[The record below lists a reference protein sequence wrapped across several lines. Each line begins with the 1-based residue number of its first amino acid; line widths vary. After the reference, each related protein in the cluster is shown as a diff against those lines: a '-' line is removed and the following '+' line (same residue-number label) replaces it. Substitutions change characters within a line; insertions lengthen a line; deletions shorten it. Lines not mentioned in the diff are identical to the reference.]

1 MYQLGNPAPQVCNH
15 LLAVPD
21 VTRRRVL
28 VIVADGL
35 RPDSVDEDVMPTVT
49 RLARQGVRFGDHH
62 AVYPSHTR
70 VNASSLATGVSPGRH
85 GIVANTMLVPFAT
98 DDHIIDTS
106 DYQHLDALD
115 RYTGGNALLVPTLGE
130 LLERAGKRLAV
141 AGTGSGGSN
150 LLWTRHDRGRIVNLN
165 ATYGL
170 ADLYDLREKLG
181 PVPPI
186 ADGPQLERMRY
197 ATRAVTE
204 LFVDD
209 EENQVVVLWL
219 SEPDGSQHR
228 FGLGAP
234 ETLAALRGVDD
245 CVATLLD
252 ALDRRGI
259 RDQFDLLFLSDHGH
273 STVMAHRTLGDYLR
287 LARTDLNGHMPALVT
302 ASDYIYA
309 APGTAPPSAKALAPL
324 VSWLIEQPWTGLVL
338 GGSDEIA
345 ELPGVLPLH
354 RLWNG
359 VASERQPLLAVS
371 PRWDGLRNAFGVPGA
386 VMALTTQAA
395 LRSSHGSA
403 SPYDMHAVLVASG
416 PRFREAVESSLPTGA
431 IDVLPTLLKLLGLP
445 LPDHLEGRVLY
456 EALREPE
463 GEPGDYVV
471 EVLEPVVRPADATS
485 RRLTLK
491 HVGRTTYVHGAVH
504 PEATFPPRVTGA
516 GSARQAAAVA
526 AHPGR

>member
-1 MYQLGNPAPQVCNH
+1 MNQPGNPAPKTSSYR
-15 LLAVPD
+15 LPPSD
-21 VTRRRVL
+21 MGRRRVL
-28 VIVADGL
+28 IIVADGL
-35 RPDSVDEDVMPTVT
+35 RPDSVDEDLMPTVT
-49 RLARQGVRFGDHH
+49 RLGRDGVRFGDHH

-115 RYTGGNALLVPTLGE
+115 RHTGGNTLLVPALGE

-165 ATYGL
+165 STYGQ

-181 PVPPI
+181 EVPPVV
-186 ADGPQLERMRY
+186 DSPQLERMRY

-204 LFVDD
+204 IFLDD
-209 EENQVVVLWL
+209 EDNQVVVLWL
-219 SEPDGSQHR
+219 SEPDASQHR

-234 ETLAALRGVDD
+234 ETVAALRGVDQ
-245 CVATLLD
+245 CIAGLLE

-287 LARTDLNGHMPALVT
+287 LARTDLNGHLPALVT

-309 APGTAPPSAKALAPL
+309 APRTSPPSAKALAPL

-338 GGSDEIA
+338 GGSPEIA
-345 ELPGVLPLH
+345 GLPGVLPLH

-359 VASERQPLLAVS
+359 VADKRQPLLAVS
-371 PRWDGLRNAFGVPGA
+371 PRWDGVRNAFGVPGA

-403 SPYDMHAVLVASG
+403 SPYDMHAVLVANG
-416 PRFREAVESSLPTGA
+416 PRFREAVESALPTGA
-431 IDVLPTLLKLLGLP
+431 VDILPTLLSVLGLP
-445 LPDHLEGRVLY
+445 LPSHLDGRVLY
-456 EALREPE
+456 EALRQPD
-463 GEPGDYVV
+463 GEPGECVT
-471 EVLEPVVRPADATS
+471 ETLEPAVRPADATP

-491 HVGRTTYVHGAVH
+491 HVGHATYVHGAVH
-504 PEATFPPRVTGA
+504 PEATFPPRVSGA
-516 GSARQAAAVA
+516 RLAPRAAAIA
-526 AHPGR
+526 DRPSL